1 MGRSFFLKFAIP
13 EFKFILGNRLSNLL
27 VLSIILIFSMLAIG
41 LGKGAIKYL
50 DKKMNNPFV
59 SFVNVKIPANNTYS
73 LDKIKEIHNKKNNK
87 ISFSD
92 YYGFAEPY
100 PVFDDYV
107 NFANNELGEGNF
119 ITKNAKIRRAR
130 EVDPIYEFILSNPDN
145 ADIVKNNNFEYDGW
159 GCVVSLEYLKND
171 KTKLVY
177 SDINNVA
184 YLPYKK
190 SVNQFEYFVN
200 IPIQGFVESFPDDV
214 DVLVGTKFYDAKEN
228 IDYWRSLILPDIY
241 RSYHS
246 LQYYVINNNKVEKYL
261 LSNGFQEIE
270 SEDIIHNSGKMYY
283 LDGISLD
290 EKQNILSNLPNKKN
304 CYEILD
310 FYSQSIGNTYDLQPE
325 QYVFQFQKDKLDN
338 IEKLNTFL
346 KEETLE
352 DGKRL
357 EIDMRIIE
365 SKKNFDLFNK
375 LANLLSIALIAFSVL
390 SLVLY
395 ITNLIISHISKNKK
409 SLGTLKAFG
418 LSNNSI
424 IFIYS
429 TISIGM
435 VAISFI
441 FGLFISQFTGTFLIR
456 FVGDLFEIG
465 DVNALSYVSYP
476 IYWLATFF
484 IALPS
489 IAIYF
494 KLWFQL
500 RKSTPGDLIY
510 ER

>member
-1 MGRSFFLKFAIP
+1 MGRSFFFKFAVP
-13 EFKFILGNRLSNLL
+13 EFNFILGNRFSNLI
-27 VLSIILIFSMLAIG
+27 VLSVILIFSMLAIG
-41 LGKGAIKYL
+41 LGNGAIKYL

-59 SFVNVKIPANNTYS
+59 SFVNVKIPANNKYS
-73 LDKIKEIHNKKNNK
+73 LEKIKEIHLIKNDG
-87 ISFSD
+87 IPFSD

-107 NFANNELGEGNF
+107 NFANNELGDGNF
-119 ITKNAKIRRAR
+119 ITKNAKIRRAK
-130 EVDPIYEFILSNPDN
+130 EDDPIYDFILEKQDEEV
-145 ADIVKNNNFEYDGW
+145 VKNNNFQYDGW
-159 GCVVSLEYLKND
+159 GCVVSLEYLIKD

-177 SDINNVA
+177 SNIDNLA

-190 SVNQFEYFVN
+190 TVDQYDYFIN
-200 IPIQGFVESFPDDV
+200 IPIQGYVESFPDDI
-214 DVLVGTKFYDAKEN
+214 DVLVGTKFFDAKEN
-228 IDYWRSLILPDIY
+228 IDYWSSLILPDTNKTY
-241 RSYHS
+241 NT
-246 LQYYVINNNKVEKYL
+246 LQFYVINNSEVEKYL
-261 LSNGFQEIE
+261 LAYGFEKIE
-270 SEDIIHNSGKMYY
+270 SEDIIHKSGNMYY
-283 LDGISLD
+283 IDGISLN
-290 EKQNILSNLPNKKN
+290 EKQAILSNLPNKKN
-304 CYEILD
+304 CYEVLD
-310 FYSQSIGNTYDLQPE
+310 FYSQSTVNMYDLQPE
-325 QYVFQFQKDKLDN
+325 SYVFQFQKDKLKN
-338 IEKLNTFL
+338 IEKLNAFL
-346 KEETLE
+346 KEETMD

-365 SKKNFDLFNK
+365 TKKNFELFNK
-375 LANLLSIALIAFSVL
+375 LANLLSMALITFSIL

-429 TISIGM
+429 TISVAM
-435 VAISFI
+435 VAISFV
-441 FGLFISQFTGTFLIR
+441 FGLYISEATGTYIIR
-456 FVGDLFEIG
+456 FVGGYFGIG
-465 DVNALSYVSYP
+465 DINTLSYVSYSV
-476 IYWLATFF
+476 YWLATYF
-484 IALPS
+484 ILLPS

>member
-1 MGRSFFLKFAIP
+1 MGRSFFFKFAIP
-13 EFKFILGNRLSNLL
+13 EFKFILGNKFSNLL

-59 SFVNVKIPANNTYS
+59 SFVNVKIPADNKYS
-73 LDKIKEIHNKKNNK
+73 LEKIKEIHNKKNNN

-107 NFANNELGEGNF
+107 NFANNELGEGKF

-130 EVDPIYEFILSNPDN
+130 EDDPIYNFILENPENANIVRDN
-145 ADIVKNNNFEYDGW
+145 DFQYDGW

-177 SDINNVA
+177 SNIDNVA

-190 SVNQFEYFVN
+190 TVDQYEYFIN
-200 IPIQGFVESFPDDV
+200 IPIQGFVESFPDDI
-214 DVLVGTKFYDAKEN
+214 DVIVGTKFFDAKEN
-228 IDYWRSLILPDIY
+228 IDYWSSLILPDTNKTY
-241 RSYHS
+241 NL
-246 LQYYVINNNKVEKYL
+246 LQFYVINNNEVEKYL
-261 LSNGFQEIE
+261 ISNGFEEID
-270 SEDIIHNSGKMYY
+270 SEDIIHNTGKMYY
-283 LDGISLD
+283 LDGISLNK
-290 EKQNILSNLPNKKN
+290 KQTILSNLPNKKN

-310 FYSQSIGNTYDLQPE
+310 FYSQSVGKTYDLQPE
-325 QYVFQFQKDKLDN
+325 SYVFQFQKDKLMN
-338 IEKLNTFL
+338 IEKLNAFL
-346 KEETLE
+346 KEETMD

-365 SKKNFDLFNK
+365 SKKNFDLFKK
-375 LANLLSIALIAFSVL
+375 LGDLLSIALIAFSIL

-429 TISIGM
+429 TISIAM
-435 VAISFI
+435 VSISFI

-456 FVGDLFEIG
+456 FVGSFFEIG
-465 DVNALSYVSYP
+465 DVNTLSYVSYP

-484 IALPS
+484 IVLPS
-489 IAIYF
+489 IAIYC